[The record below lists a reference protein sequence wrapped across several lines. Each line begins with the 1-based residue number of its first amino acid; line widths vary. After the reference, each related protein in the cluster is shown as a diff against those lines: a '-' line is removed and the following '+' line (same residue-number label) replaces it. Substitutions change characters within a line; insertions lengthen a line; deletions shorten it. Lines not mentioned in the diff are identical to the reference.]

1 MIKNVNRRTLLKL
14 AGAGAA
20 ASVGPFYLRSA
31 GAADTIPVAAIH
43 DASGGIDI
51 YGRPMINCV
60 NLAVEELNAAGG
72 VLGKKID
79 LVNYDA
85 QSNMQLYTQYA
96 VEAATKQKADVVFG
110 GILSAS
116 REAMRPSLKRF
127 KTLYFYSLLYEGGVC
142 DRNTFC
148 MGSTPAQTLE
158 KFTPFVMKHFNGKKI
173 YTLAADYNYGQIT
186 AKWIKKFA
194 TENGG
199 DVIQTDFFPLDVS
212 EFGTTIRKIQAAQ
225 PDIIMSVLVGA
236 AHNSF
241 YRQWVASGMKDKI
254 PMASTTFGIGNEQVL
269 TSPEEHN
276 GIIVSYAYFDGI
288 QTPENL
294 DFLKRYYARFGE
306 KADAVTEGAAMSY
319 HAVNLWAK
327 AAELAGT
334 TEREKVI
341 EALETGLSFTG
352 PAGKTTIDPAT
363 HHDTLDVYIAEVR
376 DGKYNVLESYLQQ
389 PPADTA
395 AVCNL
400 TENPNENKQFVI
412 DVQI

>member
-1 MIKNVNRRTLLKL
+1 MVEIDRRTLMKL
-14 AGAGAA
+14 GAA
-20 ASVGPFYLRSA
+20 TAIFGPAYIRNA
-31 GAADTIPVAAIH
+31 YAAETIPIAGIH

-51 YGRPMINCV
+51 YGRPMINCLA
-60 NLAVEELNAAGG
+60 LAVEEINAAGG
-72 VLGKKID
+72 VLGRKLD
-79 LVNYDA
+79 LVNYDP

-96 VEAATKQKADVVFG
+96 TEAATKQKAAVVFG

-116 REAMRPSLKRF
+116 REAMRPTLKRF
-127 KTLYFYSLLYEGGVC
+127 RTLYFYSLLYEGGVC
-142 DRNTFC
+142 DRNIFC

-199 DVIQTDFFPLDVS
+199 DVVATDFFPLDVS
-212 EFGTTIRKIQAAQ
+212 DFGPTIRKIQAAK

-241 YRQWVASGMKDKI
+241 YRQWVAAGMKDKI

-269 TSPEEHN
+269 TSPQEHN

-288 QTPENL
+288 DTPENKA
-294 DFLKRYYARFGE
+294 FLARYYKRFGE
-306 KADAVTEGAAMSY
+306 KADGLTEGAAMTY

-327 AAELAGT
+327 AATMAGSVD
-334 TEREKVI
+334 REKVTA
-341 EALETGLSFTG
+341 ALETGLSFTG
-352 PAGKTTIDPAT
+352 PAGKTTIDAAT

-376 DGKYNVLESYLQQ
+376 DGKYKVLQSYAQQ

-395 AVCNL
+395 AFCNL
-400 TENPNENKQFVI
+400 KAHPNDNKQYVI
-412 DVQI
+412 DVKI

>member
-1 MIKNVNRRTLLKL
+1 MVTLSRRRLLEL
-14 AGAGAA
+14 GAVGATAGI
-20 ASVGPFYLRSA
+20 ASLYGRSA
-31 GAADTIPVAAIH
+31 SAAETIPIAGIH

-51 YGRPMINCV
+51 YGRPMINCLT
-60 NLAVEELNAAGG
+60 LAVEELNAAGG
-72 VLGKKID
+72 VLGKQLD
-79 LVNYDA
+79 LVNYDP

-96 VEAATKQKADVVFG
+96 GEAATKQKAAVVFG

-116 REAMRPSLKRF
+116 REAMRPTLKRF
-127 KTLYFYSLLYEGGVC
+127 KTLYFYNLLYEGGVC
-142 DRNTFC
+142 DRNIFC
-148 MGSTPAQTLE
+148 MGSTPAQTLQ

-199 DVIQTDFFPLDVS
+199 DVVATDFFPLDVS
-212 EFGTTIRKIQAAQ
+212 DFGPTIRKIQAAK

-236 AHNSF
+236 NHNSF

-288 QTPENL
+288 QTPENKS
-294 DFLKRYYARFGE
+294 FLEKYYKRFGD
-306 KADAVTEGAAMSY
+306 KADAVTEGAAMTYS
-319 HAVNLWAK
+319 AVNLWAK
-327 AAELAGT
+327 AVAKAGSVDHD
-334 TEREKVI
+334 KVI

-352 PAGKTTIDPAT
+352 PPGKTTIDPGT

-376 DGKYNVLESYLQQ
+376 DRKYNVLESFAQQ

-395 AVCNL
+395 AFCDL
-400 TENPNENKQFVI
+400 QAHPNENKQFVI
-412 DVQI
+412 DVKT

>member
-1 MIKNVNRRTLLKL
+1 MTDLSRRGVLALGL
-14 AGAGAA
+14 AGAAHLSWRDA
-20 ASVGPFYLRSA
+20 L
-31 GAADTIPVAAIH
+31 AADAINVAGIH

-51 YGRPMINCV
+51 YGRPMINCLT
-60 NLAVEELNAAGG
+60 LAVEELNAAGG
-72 VLGKKID
+72 VLGRPLN
-79 LVNYDA
+79 LVHYDP
-85 QSNMQLYTQYA
+85 QSNMQLYSQYA
-96 VEAATKQKADVVFG
+96 AEAATKLKASVVFG

-142 DRNTFC
+142 DRNIFC

-158 KFTPFVMKHFNGKKI
+158 KFTPFAMKRFNAKKI

-186 AKWIKKFA
+186 AKWVKKFA

-199 DVIQTDFFPLDVS
+199 EIVATDFFPLDVND
-212 EFGTTIRKIQAAQ
+212 FGPTIRKIQAAK
-225 PDIIMSVLVGA
+225 PDLIMSVLVGA
-236 AHNSF
+236 NHNSF

-288 QTPENL
+288 DTPENKS
-294 DFLKRYYARFGE
+294 FLEKYRKRFGDN
-306 KADAVTEGAAMSY
+306 ADAVTEGAAMTY
-319 HAVNLWAK
+319 HAVNIWAK
-327 AAELAGT
+327 AVAKAGT
-334 TEREKVI
+334 VDRDKVV
-341 EALETGLSFTG
+341 EALETGISFVG
-352 PAGKTTIDPAT
+352 PAGNTTIDPKT

-376 DGKYNVLESYLQQ
+376 DRKYKVLESYRQQ

-395 AVCNL
+395 AFCDL
-400 TENPNENKQFVI
+400 KANPNENKQFVI
-412 DVQI
+412 DVKT